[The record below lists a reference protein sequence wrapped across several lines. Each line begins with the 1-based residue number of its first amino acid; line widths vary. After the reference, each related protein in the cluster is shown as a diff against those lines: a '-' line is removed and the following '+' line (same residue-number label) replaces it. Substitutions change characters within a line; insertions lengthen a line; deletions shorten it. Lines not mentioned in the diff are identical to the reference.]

1 MARGGPPHSHGPWGC
16 PPTAT
21 PGRALP
27 GRGPRGAARPT
38 QIRTGFPRAGT
49 PACLFPRPPTARGRA
64 RGCQHRLRAG
74 SRGLREDGWHNRPV
88 TWGAP
93 RPPKRRA
100 PCREPAPCRF
110 AAPGTLRGGGAGSS
124 ARPRLQTP
132 RVALPAHACRG
143 GRRDRAAQH
152 PTVLPRSGPAS
163 PSTAAAA
170 AARQSSTTR
179 SAAIASPGPA
189 RRCSA
194 GVSPYRRA
202 AVSGHGGASAG
213 RDGTGRSRAGRAGTG
228 PRDET
233 APPPRAA
240 RVTSPP
246 RVGSAATPPPAPA
259 VARPRPRRRPANP
272 RDAPRL
278 RPAPAR
284 RELPSEGGRRPL
296 AARRRPPPTFP
307 LSGTS
312 DGADPQ
318 PAPQGPEEGAR
329 GAGWLRPPQSNS
341 PLLLPQRKLDGT
353 GCPTSRR
360 ALCPPPPTPKYG
372 CSHLRLRTQRPHKST
387 RGYFQPLAFSQHPH
401 RLQGITPGPEERWVP
416 GSRGAAGCPPS
427 LGRHQGPQPS
437 ASLCH
442 QPCHRPKAP
451 ASEATRT
458 QGDAHEPL
466 AAWDVN
472 PAQPGAIYPRGL

>member
-213 RDGTGRSRAGRAGTG
+213 RDGTEQGGAGRDGAAG
-228 PRDET
+228 RD
-233 APPPRAA
+233 RAA
-240 RVTSPP
+240 SPRRP
-246 RVGSAATPPPAPA
+246 GHIAAASGERGHA
-259 VARPRPRRRPANP
+259 AAGPRRRPAPPPPPP
-272 RDAPRL
+272 RQSPRRAPPPPRPRPPRAAVRRGTAPPGGPPPPSPHFSPQWHL
-278 RPAPAR
+278 RRGGPPAR
-284 RELPSEGGRRPL
+284 TAGPRGGSEGGRVAQAAAVQFPSFAPTEEAGRNRLPHIEAGPL
-296 AARRRPPPTFP
+296 
-307 LSGTS
+307 
-312 DGADPQ
+312 
-318 PAPQGPEEGAR
+318 
-329 GAGWLRPPQSNS
+329 
-341 PLLLPQRKLDGT
+341 
-353 GCPTSRR
+353 
-360 ALCPPPPTPKYG
+360 PPPPTPKYG